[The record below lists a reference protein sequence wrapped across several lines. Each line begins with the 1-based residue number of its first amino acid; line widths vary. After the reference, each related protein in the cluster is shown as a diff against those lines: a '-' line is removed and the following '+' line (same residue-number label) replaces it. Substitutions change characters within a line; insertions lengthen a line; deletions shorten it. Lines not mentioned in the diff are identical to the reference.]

1 MKQLFARVNRTLQ
14 INIKSLVRT
23 SDSPQDTLLQLIAEM
38 SKVLD
43 QFRQAIDARIADQP
57 NLEAEDRLQQHTHK
71 VAVLRSA
78 LLKLETK
85 LNEAKWLLS
94 TLEDD
99 DDV

>member
-1 MKQLFARVNRTLQ
+1 MEQLFARVNRTLQ
-14 INIKSLVRT
+14 VNIKLLVRT
-23 SDSPQDTLLQLIAEM
+23 SDDPQDTLLQLIAEM
-38 SKVLD
+38 SEALE
-43 QFRQAIDARIADQP
+43 QFRQAIDARIAEQP
-57 NLEAEDRLQQHTHK
+57 NLDAEDGLQQHTHK

-99 DDV
+99 A